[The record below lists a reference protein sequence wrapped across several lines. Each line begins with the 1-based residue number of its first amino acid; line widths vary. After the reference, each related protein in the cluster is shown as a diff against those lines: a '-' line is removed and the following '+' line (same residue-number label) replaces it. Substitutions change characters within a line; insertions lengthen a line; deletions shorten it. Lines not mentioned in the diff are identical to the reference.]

1 LIRAELARLEQDY
14 AQALGLYEQV
24 LERDRSLISEVFS
37 ALYACFEATG
47 RLTDF
52 ERYVEKLIATDKQA
66 ASDVAYA
73 AIVAGL
79 TGSPVLVKCI
89 ENFVVRDEI
98 LGNLVNRED
107 LQSSDAERRAA
118 AFARIT
124 NALRRLALSSARYR
138 CTNCGYSTQRF
149 IWHCP
154 SCKLWESI
162 RPIQR
167 LPVDSLMA

>member
-1 LIRAELARLEQDY
+1 M
-14 AQALGLYEQV
+14 
-24 LERDRSLISEVFS
+24 LERDRTLISEVFGD
-37 ALYACFEATG
+37 LYACFEATG

-66 ASDVAYA
+66 ASEVAYA
-73 AIVAGL
+73 AIVGGL
-79 TGSPVLVKCI
+79 TGSSVLVKCI
-89 ENFVVRDEI
+89 EDFVVHDEI
-98 LGNLVNRED
+98 LGNLVNLED
-107 LQSSDAERRAA
+107 LQSPDADRRGA
-118 AFARIT
+118 AFTRIT

-167 LPVDSLMA
+167 LPIDSLMA